1 MVDLMVELV
10 NPMTLPRW
18 EVRKAERLIDMRP

>member
-10 NPMTLPRW
+10 NPMTLSRK
-18 EVRKAERLIDMRP
+18 EVRKAERLIDMRT